1 VDSGSIDF
9 LSLLAYA
16 YLRNGKPAKA
26 VAALEGAEAL
36 RPRDPWIS
44 RTLAYALLLAQDYN
58 RALSQVER
66 HHRAFGTDNGLDL
79 IRCRALYA
87 LGRRD
92 EATRVIEKMSGDLRG
107 TRGDRP
113 S

>member
-1 VDSGSIDF
+1 MDEGSTDF

-16 YLRNGKPAKA
+16 YLRNGKAAKA
-26 VAALEGAEAL
+26 VIALEGAEAL

-58 RALSQVER
+58 RALAHAER
-66 HHRAFGTDNGLDL
+66 HGRAFGADQGLDL
-79 IRCRALYA
+79 IRSRALYA

-107 TRGDRP
+107 TRGDR
-113 S
+113 SR